1 MGIFDVKLFYFTYNG
16 TLPGPG
22 RLRVENSDLIAENT
36 VGTAI
41 VNSLLIDKRYNNEQ
55 GFWGDVILG
64 RSIGSLLWTLER
76 STINDTTLA
85 LIKQYS
91 LDALQWLLDQEL
103 VSSIDISVYRQST
116 NRINLDIRYME

>member
-1 MGIFDVKLFYFTYNG
+1 MAIFDVKLFYFTADG
-16 TLPGPG
+16 ALPGTG
-22 RLRVENSDLIAENT
+22 RLRVDNSDLIADNT
-36 VGTAI
+36 IATAV

-55 GFWGDVILG
+55 GFWGDVLLG

-76 STINDTTLA
+76 STINETTLA

-91 LDALQWLLDQEL
+91 KEALQWLLDKKI

-116 NRINLDIRYME
+116 NRINLEIHYTE